1 MYNAGN
7 YDVIVIGAGHA
18 GSEAALAAAKLGC
31 RTLVLTI
38 SLESIAMMPCN
49 PSVGGPA
56 KGHLVREIDALG
68 GAMGLNTDRSRI
80 QIRRLNGGK
89 GPAVRALRAQ
99 ADKKLYQQLMTLT
112 LERQENLEVKQ
123 GEVTRLVV
131 ENGRVKGVLTRTGA
145 FFNCRAVVLT
155 TGTYLRG
162 RIIIGDVAYS
172 GGPNGQFPA
181 IDLAASLKDL
191 GLAMGRFKTGTP
203 PRISGR
209 SINWEKLIEQPGDNE
224 PLNFSFW
231 EDNSHRPNVSCWLTH
246 TNETTHRIIRD
257 NLDRAPLFSG
267 MIEGKGPRYCPS
279 IEDKVV
285 RFADKPGHQVFLEPE
300 GLSTEE
306 WYVQGLS
313 TSLPEDVQ
321 LAVLHSIPGLE
332 KAEMMRPGYAIEYDY
347 LEPTQLKATL
357 ECKTI
362 GGLFTAGQINGTSG
376 YEEAAAQGLIAGINA
391 ARLVQGKE
399 PIILRRDQAYIGVLI
414 DDLVTRGVTE
424 PYRMLTARAEHRLLL
439 REDNADLRLAAIGY
453 EIGLLDEER
462 YKKLQAKEKAI
473 KEGIEMLQKQHVGS
487 NNEAVQEILQR
498 HQETPLKGT
507 ASLADLL
514 KRPGLKYQDMV
525 EAGLVP
531 PLTADIAG
539 EIEMILKYEGYI
551 AKEKAQVE
559 RMLKLEGRRLPEN
572 LNYREIRGLSR
583 ESIDHLERVRPRS
596 LGQAL
601 RIPGVT
607 PADISILLVYLEQ
620 KRREGV
626 NACAG

>member
-1 MYNAGN
+1 MYRAGY
-7 YDVIVIGAGHA
+7 YDVVVVGAGHA
-18 GSEAALAAAKLGC
+18 GCEAALAAAKLGC
-31 RTLVLTI
+31 RTLILTI
-38 SLESIAMMPCN
+38 SLESVAMMACN

-68 GAMGLNTDRSRI
+68 GIIGLNTDRSRI
-80 QIRRLNGGK
+80 QIRRLNSGK

-99 ADKKLYQQLMTLT
+99 ADKKLYQQNMTLT
-112 LERQENLEVKQ
+112 LCRQENLEIKQ
-123 GEVTRLVV
+123 AEVVRIMV
-131 ENGRVKGVLTRTGA
+131 ENGRVKGVLTKTGA
-145 FFNCRAVVLT
+145 LFSCRAVVLT

-181 IDLAASLKDL
+181 IELAANLQDL
-191 GLAMGRFKTGTP
+191 GIRMGRFKTGTP
-203 PRISGR
+203 PRVSGR
-209 SINWEKLIEQPGDNE
+209 SINWEKLTEQPGDRE

-231 EDNSHRPNVSCWLTH
+231 EDNSHRPNVPCWLTR
-246 TNETTHRIIRD
+246 TTETTHRIIRD

-285 RFADKPGHQVFLEPE
+285 RFADKPSHQIFLEPE
-300 GLSTEE
+300 GMGTDE

-347 LEPTQLKATL
+347 LDPTQLKNTL
-357 ECKTI
+357 ELKNI
-362 GGLFTAGQINGTSG
+362 SGLFTAGQINGTSG

-391 ARLVQGKE
+391 AQYIKEKE
-399 PIILRRDQAYIGVLI
+399 PFILRRDQAYIGVLI

-424 PYRMLTARAEHRLLL
+424 PYRMLTARAEYRLLL
-439 REDNADLRLAAIGY
+439 REDNADLRLAHLGY
-453 EIGLLDEER
+453 DVGLLDAER
-462 YKKLQAKEKAI
+462 FKKVQEKKRKI
-473 KEGIEMLQKQHVGS
+473 EEGIKQLEKLHVGD
-487 NNEAVQEILQR
+487 NNGMVQEILKDC
-498 HQETPLKGT
+498 QETPLKGT

-514 KRPGLKYQDMV
+514 RRPGIKYKDLV
-525 EAGLVP
+525 RTGLIEELP
-531 PLTADIAG
+531 AEIAQ

-559 RMLKLEGRRLPEN
+559 KMLKLEGRPLPEGI
-572 LNYREIRGLSR
+572 NYRAIKGLSR
-583 ESIDHLERVRPRS
+583 ESVDQLERVRPCS
-596 LGQAL
+596 LGQAA

-607 PADISILLVYLEQ
+607 PADIAVLMVYLEQ
-620 KRREGV
+620 KRREGI
-626 NACAG
+626 NASVV

>member
-7 YDVIVIGAGHA
+7 YDVIVVGAGHA
-18 GSEAALAAAKLGC
+18 GCEAALAAAKLGC

-80 QIRRLNGGK
+80 QIRRLNSGK

-131 ENGRVKGVLTRTGA
+131 ENGRIKGVVTRTGA
-145 FFNCRAVVLT
+145 FFTCSAVVLT

-181 IDLAASLKDL
+181 IELAASLKDL
-191 GLAMGRFKTGTP
+191 GLTMGRFKTGTP
-203 PRISGR
+203 PRISSR
-209 SINWEKLIEQPGDNE
+209 SINWDKLIEQPGDRE

-285 RFADKPGHQVFLEPE
+285 RFADKPAHQIFLEPE
-300 GLSTEE
+300 GLGTEE

-321 LAVLHSIPGLE
+321 LAALHSIPGLE
-332 KAEMMRPGYAIEYDY
+332 KAELMRPGYAIEYDY
-347 LEPTQLKATL
+347 LDPTQLKATL

-362 GGLFTAGQINGTSG
+362 SGLFTAGQINGTSG

-391 ARLVQGKE
+391 ARLVKGKE
-399 PIILRRDQAYIGVLI
+399 PFILRRDQAYIGVLI

-439 REDNADLRLAAIGY
+439 REDNADLRLAALGY
-453 EIGLLDEER
+453 EVGLLDEER
-462 YKKLQAKEKAI
+462 YRKLQAKEKAI
-473 KEGIEMLQKQHVGS
+473 KAGIELLQKQHVGS
-487 NNEAVQEILQR
+487 NNENIQEILQR
-498 HQETPLKGT
+498 RRETPLKGT

-514 KRPGLKYQDMV
+514 KRPGIKYQDLA
-525 EAGLVP
+525 EAGVVP
-531 PLTADIAG
+531 EIPADIAG

-607 PADISILLVYLEQ
+607 PADISILMVYLEQ

-626 NACAG
+626 NTCAG

>member
-1 MYNAGN
+1 MYRAGY
-7 YDVIVIGAGHA
+7 YDVVVVGAGHA
-18 GSEAALAAAKLGC
+18 GCEAALAAAKLGC
-31 RTLVLTI
+31 RTLILTI
-38 SLESIAMMPCN
+38 SLESVAMMACN

-68 GAMGLNTDRSRI
+68 GIIGLNTDRSRI
-80 QIRRLNGGK
+80 QIRRLNSGK

-99 ADKKLYQQLMTLT
+99 ADKKLYQQNMTLT
-112 LERQENLEVKQ
+112 LCRQKNLEIKQ
-123 GEVTRLVV
+123 AEVVRIIV
-131 ENGRVKGVLTRTGA
+131 ENGRVKGVLTKTGA
-145 FFNCRAVVLT
+145 LFSCRAVVLT

-181 IDLAASLKDL
+181 IELAANLQDL
-191 GLAMGRFKTGTP
+191 GIRMGRFKTGTP
-203 PRISGR
+203 PRVSGR
-209 SINWEKLIEQPGDNE
+209 SIDWEKLTEQPGDRE

-231 EDNSHRPNVSCWLTH
+231 EDNSHRPNVPCWLTR
-246 TNETTHRIIRD
+246 TTETTHRIIRD

-285 RFADKPGHQVFLEPE
+285 RFADKPSHQIFLEPE
-300 GLSTEE
+300 GMGTDE

-347 LEPTQLKATL
+347 LDPTQLKNTL
-357 ECKTI
+357 ELKNI
-362 GGLFTAGQINGTSG
+362 SGLFAAGQINGTSG

-391 ARLVQGKE
+391 AQYIKEKE
-399 PIILRRDQAYIGVLI
+399 PFILRRDQAYIGVLI

-424 PYRMLTARAEHRLLL
+424 PYRMLTARAEYRLLL
-439 REDNADLRLAAIGY
+439 REDNADLRLAHLGY
-453 EIGLLDEER
+453 DVGLLDAER
-462 YKKLQAKEKAI
+462 FKKVQEKKRKI
-473 KEGIEMLQKQHVGS
+473 EEGIKQLEKLHVGD
-487 NNEAVQEILQR
+487 NNGMVQEILKDC
-498 HQETPLKGT
+498 QETPLKGT

-514 KRPGLKYQDMV
+514 RRPGIKYKDLV
-525 EAGLVP
+525 RTGLIEELP
-531 PLTADIAG
+531 AEITQ

-559 RMLKLEGRRLPEN
+559 KMLKLEGRPLPEGI
-572 LNYREIRGLSR
+572 NYRAIKGLSR
-583 ESIDHLERVRPRS
+583 ESVDQLERVRPCS
-596 LGQAL
+596 LGQAA

-607 PADISILLVYLEQ
+607 PADIAVLMVYLEQ
-620 KRREGV
+620 KRREGI
-626 NACAG
+626 NASVV

>member
-1 MYNAGN
+1 MYRAGY
-7 YDVIVIGAGHA
+7 YDVVVVGAGHA
-18 GSEAALAAAKLGC
+18 GCEAALAAAKLGC
-31 RTLVLTI
+31 RTLILTI
-38 SLESIAMMPCN
+38 SLESVAMMACN

-68 GAMGLNTDRSRI
+68 GIIGLNTDRSRI
-80 QIRRLNGGK
+80 QIRRLNSGK

-99 ADKKLYQQLMTLT
+99 ADKKLYQQNMTLT
-112 LERQENLEVKQ
+112 LCRQKNLEIKQ
-123 GEVTRLVV
+123 AEVVRIIV
-131 ENGRVKGVLTRTGA
+131 ENGRVKGVLTKTGA
-145 FFNCRAVVLT
+145 LFSCRAVVLT

-181 IDLAASLKDL
+181 IELAANLQDL
-191 GLAMGRFKTGTP
+191 GIRMGRFKTGTP
-203 PRISGR
+203 PRVSGR
-209 SINWEKLIEQPGDNE
+209 SIDWEKLTEQPGDRE

-231 EDNSHRPNVSCWLTH
+231 EDNSHRPNVPCWLTR
-246 TNETTHRIIRD
+246 TTETTHRIIRD

-285 RFADKPGHQVFLEPE
+285 RFADKPSHQIFLEPE
-300 GLSTEE
+300 GMGTDE

-347 LEPTQLKATL
+347 LDPTQLKNTL
-357 ECKTI
+357 ELKNI
-362 GGLFTAGQINGTSG
+362 SGLFAAGQINGTSG

-391 ARLVQGKE
+391 AQYIKEKE
-399 PIILRRDQAYIGVLI
+399 PFILRRDQAYIGVLI

-424 PYRMLTARAEHRLLL
+424 PYRMLTARAEYRLLL
-439 REDNADLRLAAIGY
+439 REDNADLRLAHLGY
-453 EIGLLDEER
+453 DVGLLDAER
-462 YKKLQAKEKAI
+462 FKKVQEKKRRI
-473 KEGIEMLQKQHVGS
+473 EEGIKQLEKLHVGD
-487 NNEAVQEILQR
+487 NNGMVQEILKDC
-498 HQETPLKGT
+498 QETPLKGT

-514 KRPGLKYQDMV
+514 RRPGIKYKDLV
-525 EAGLVP
+525 RTGLIEELP
-531 PLTADIAG
+531 AEIAQ

-559 RMLKLEGRRLPEN
+559 KMLKLEGRPLPEGI
-572 LNYREIRGLSR
+572 NYRAIKGLSR
-583 ESIDHLERVRPRS
+583 ESVDQLERVRPCS
-596 LGQAL
+596 LGQAA

-607 PADISILLVYLEQ
+607 PADIAVLMVYLEQ
-620 KRREGV
+620 KRREGI
-626 NACAG
+626 NASVV

>member
-1 MYNAGN
+1 MYNAGY
-7 YDVIVIGAGHA
+7 YDVVVVGAGHA
-18 GSEAALAAAKLGC
+18 GCEAALAAAKLGC
-31 RTLVLTI
+31 RTLILTI
-38 SLESIAMMPCN
+38 SLESVAMMACN

-68 GAMGLNTDRSRI
+68 GIIGLNTDRSRI
-80 QIRRLNGGK
+80 QIRRLNSGK

-99 ADKKLYQQLMTLT
+99 ADKKLYQQNMTLT
-112 LERQENLEVKQ
+112 LCRQENLEIKQ
-123 GEVTRLVV
+123 AEVVRIIV
-131 ENGRVKGVLTRTGA
+131 ENGRVKGVLTKTGA
-145 FFNCRAVVLT
+145 LFSCRAVVLT

-181 IDLAASLKDL
+181 IELAVNLQDL
-191 GLAMGRFKTGTP
+191 GIRMGRFKTGTP
-203 PRISGR
+203 PRVSGR
-209 SINWEKLIEQPGDNE
+209 SINWEKLSEQPGDRE

-231 EDNSHRPNVSCWLTH
+231 EDNSHRPNVPCWLTR
-246 TNETTHRIIRD
+246 TTEATHRIIRD

-285 RFADKPGHQVFLEPE
+285 RFADKPSHQIFLEPE
-300 GLSTEE
+300 GMGTDE

-347 LEPTQLKATL
+347 LDPTQLKNTL
-357 ECKTI
+357 ELKSI
-362 GGLFTAGQINGTSG
+362 SGLFTAGQINGTSG

-391 ARLVQGKE
+391 AQYIKEKE
-399 PIILRRDQAYIGVLI
+399 PFILRRDQAYIGVLI

-424 PYRMLTARAEHRLLL
+424 PYRMLTARAEYRLLL
-439 REDNADLRLAAIGY
+439 REDNADLRLAHLGY
-453 EIGLLDEER
+453 DVGLLDAER
-462 YKKLQAKEKAI
+462 FKKVQEKKREI
-473 KEGIEMLQKQHVGS
+473 EEGIKQLEKLHVGD
-487 NNEAVQEILQR
+487 NNGMIQEILKDC
-498 HQETPLKGT
+498 QETPLKGT

-514 KRPGLKYQDMV
+514 RRPGIKYKDLV
-525 EAGLVP
+525 RTGLIEELP
-531 PLTADIAG
+531 TEIAQ

-559 RMLKLEGRRLPEN
+559 KMLKLEGRPMPEGI
-572 LNYREIRGLSR
+572 NYRAIRGLSR
-583 ESIDHLERVRPRS
+583 ESIDQLERVRPSS
-596 LGQAL
+596 LGQAA

-607 PADISILLVYLEQ
+607 PADIAVLMVYLEQ
-620 KRREGV
+620 KRREGI
-626 NACAG
+626 NARVV

>member
-1 MYNAGN
+1 MYRAGY
-7 YDVIVIGAGHA
+7 YDVVVVGAGHA
-18 GSEAALAAAKLGC
+18 GCEAALAAAKLGC
-31 RTLVLTI
+31 RTLILTI
-38 SLESIAMMPCN
+38 SLESVAMMACN

-68 GAMGLNTDRSRI
+68 GIIGLNTDRSRI
-80 QIRRLNGGK
+80 QIRRLNSGK

-99 ADKKLYQQLMTLT
+99 ADKKLYQQNMTLT
-112 LERQENLEVKQ
+112 LCRQENLEIKQ
-123 GEVTRLVV
+123 AEVVRIMV
-131 ENGRVKGVLTRTGA
+131 ENGRVKGVLTKTGA
-145 FFNCRAVVLT
+145 LFSCRAVVLT

-181 IDLAASLKDL
+181 IELAANLQDL
-191 GLAMGRFKTGTP
+191 GIRMGRFKTGTP
-203 PRISGR
+203 PRVSGR
-209 SINWEKLIEQPGDNE
+209 SINWEKLTEQPGDRE

-231 EDNSHRPNVSCWLTH
+231 EDNSHRPNVPCWLTR
-246 TNETTHRIIRD
+246 TTETTHRIIRN

-285 RFADKPGHQVFLEPE
+285 RFADKPSHQIFLEPE
-300 GLSTEE
+300 GMGTDE

-347 LEPTQLKATL
+347 LDPTQLKNTL
-357 ECKTI
+357 ELKNI
-362 GGLFTAGQINGTSG
+362 SGLFTAGQINGTSG

-391 ARLVQGKE
+391 AQYIKEKE
-399 PIILRRDQAYIGVLI
+399 PFILRRDQAYIGVLI

-424 PYRMLTARAEHRLLL
+424 PYRMLTARAEYRLLL
-439 REDNADLRLAAIGY
+439 REDNADLRLAHLGY
-453 EIGLLDEER
+453 DVGLLDAER
-462 YKKLQAKEKAI
+462 FKKVQEKKRKI
-473 KEGIEMLQKQHVGS
+473 EEGIKQLEKLHVGD
-487 NNEAVQEILQR
+487 NNGMVQEILKDC
-498 HQETPLKGT
+498 QETPLKGT

-514 KRPGLKYQDMV
+514 RRPGIKYKDLV
-525 EAGLVP
+525 RTGLIEELP
-531 PLTADIAG
+531 AEIAQ

-559 RMLKLEGRRLPEN
+559 KMLKLEGRPLPEGI
-572 LNYREIRGLSR
+572 NYRAIKGLSR
-583 ESIDHLERVRPRS
+583 ESVDQLERVRPCS
-596 LGQAL
+596 LGQAA

-607 PADISILLVYLEQ
+607 PADITVLMVYLEQ
-620 KRREGV
+620 KRREGI
-626 NACAG
+626 NASVV

>member
-1 MYNAGN
+1 MYRAGY
-7 YDVIVIGAGHA
+7 YDVVVVGAGHA
-18 GSEAALAAAKLGC
+18 GCEAALAAAKLGC
-31 RTLVLTI
+31 RTLILTI
-38 SLESIAMMPCN
+38 SLESVAMMACN

-68 GAMGLNTDRSRI
+68 GIIGLNTDRSRI
-80 QIRRLNGGK
+80 QIRRLNSGK

-99 ADKKLYQQLMTLT
+99 ADKKLYQQNMTLT
-112 LERQENLEVKQ
+112 LCRQENLEIKQ
-123 GEVTRLVV
+123 AEVVRIMV
-131 ENGRVKGVLTRTGA
+131 ENGRVKGVLTKTGA
-145 FFNCRAVVLT
+145 LFSCRAVVLT

-181 IDLAASLKDL
+181 IELAANLQEL
-191 GLAMGRFKTGTP
+191 GIRMGRFKTGTP
-203 PRISGR
+203 PRVSGR
-209 SINWEKLIEQPGDNE
+209 SINWEKLTEQPGDRE

-231 EDNSHRPNVSCWLTH
+231 EDNSHRPNVPCWLTR
-246 TNETTHRIIRD
+246 TTETTHRIIRD

-285 RFADKPGHQVFLEPE
+285 RFADKPSHQIFLEPE
-300 GLSTEE
+300 GMGTDE

-347 LEPTQLKATL
+347 LDPTQLKNTL
-357 ECKTI
+357 ELKNI
-362 GGLFTAGQINGTSG
+362 SGLFTAGQINGTSG

-391 ARLVQGKE
+391 AQYIKEKE
-399 PIILRRDQAYIGVLI
+399 PFILRRDQAYIGVLI

-424 PYRMLTARAEHRLLL
+424 PYRMLTARAEYRLLL
-439 REDNADLRLAAIGY
+439 REDNADLRLAHLGY
-453 EIGLLDEER
+453 DVGLLDAER
-462 YKKLQAKEKAI
+462 FKKVQEKKRKI
-473 KEGIEMLQKQHVGS
+473 EEGIKQLEKLHVGD
-487 NNEAVQEILQR
+487 NNGMVQEILKDC
-498 HQETPLKGT
+498 QETPLKGT

-514 KRPGLKYQDMV
+514 RRPGIKYKDLV
-525 EAGLVP
+525 RTGLIEELP
-531 PLTADIAG
+531 AEIAQ

-559 RMLKLEGRRLPEN
+559 KMLKLEGRPLPEGI
-572 LNYREIRGLSR
+572 NYRAIKGLSR
-583 ESIDHLERVRPRS
+583 ESIDQLERVRPCS
-596 LGQAL
+596 LGQAA

-607 PADISILLVYLEQ
+607 PADITVLMVYLEQ
-620 KRREGV
+620 KRREGI
-626 NACAG
+626 NASVV